1 MPLSSH
7 YAFLPIILLQPMPIP
22 FDSISLLHQITICT
36 SLFTLDCPF
45 LLSTFHSILPIPFQ
59 FHCLVPCPTSQYLS
73 PFLTIFNYIASL
85 IHNATICSPFPLS
98 IFQLSVSFLLVVLLY
113 IYLGSYHPL
122 IHLSSHWLTI
132 VLLSFLYS
140 SECSSCSYWLIPR
153 LSPLYESDS
162 IATPLCI
169 YTYYE

>member
-98 IFQLSVSFLLVVLLY
+98 IFQLSVSFLLVVPLY
-113 IYLGSYHPL
+113 IYLGTY
-122 IHLSSHWLTI
+122 SSTYSSF
-132 VLLSFLYS
+132 VLLAHNCLTT
-140 SECSSCSYWLIPR
+140 LP
-153 LSPLYESDS
+153 P
-162 IATPLCI
+162 
-169 YTYYE
+169 